1 MVKFDQFMCGG
12 AIEHMKVN
20 SVNFLDSQIEQKM
33 VAAMLL
39 GFGAT
44 VRSPPDN
51 LIESLAMR

>member
-1 MVKFDQFMCGG
+1 
-12 AIEHMKVN
+12 MKVN

-51 LIESLAMR
+51 LIEIPAIH